1 MAGEALRI
9 DLGTVAD
16 AAGSATVAYDG
27 ASVSVA
33 CRLEPARRDGLTI
46 DCEVESAAFDA
57 PRINGDDVARAL
69 KSCLAP
75 GGPKAFVRLR
85 AVVLQNGRGELCAA
99 CMAASLALCDA
110 DIPLR
115 GLCGGG
121 CVELGE
127 GAVAVV
133 ALGDG
138 VVASRMDGAGDTAA
152 ALDEALGAAAAA
164 RGRMRAALVERLSS
178 G

>member
-1 MAGEALRI
+1 MAGDALRI

-16 AAGSATVAYDG
+16 AAGSATIFYDG

-33 CRLEPARRDGLTI
+33 CRLEPARRDGCTL
-46 DCEVESAAFDA
+46 DCEVESASFDA

-75 GGPKAFVRLR
+75 GGPKAFIRLR
-85 AVVLQNGRGELCAA
+85 AVVLNSGRGELAAA

-121 CVELGE
+121 CVDLGE
-127 GAVAVV
+127 GALAVV
-133 ALGDG
+133 ALDEG
-138 VVASRMDGAGDTAA
+138 VVASRVDGAGDTAA
-152 ALDEALGAAAAA
+152 ALDEALDAAAAA

>member
-1 MAGEALRI
+1 MAGDALRI

-16 AAGSATVAYDG
+16 AAGSATVLYDG

-33 CRLEPARRDGLTI
+33 CRLEAARRDGCTL

-57 PRINGDDVARAL
+57 PQINGDDVARAL

-75 GGPKAFVRLR
+75 GAPKAFIRLR
-85 AVVLQNGRGELCAA
+85 AVVLNSGRGELCAA

-127 GAVAVV
+127 GALALV
-133 ALGDG
+133 ALGEG
-138 VVASRMDGAGDTAA
+138 VVASRVDGAGDTAA
-152 ALDEALGAAAAA
+152 ALDEALNAAAEA
-164 RGRMRAALVERLSS
+164 RERMRAALVERLSS

>member
-1 MAGEALRI
+1 MAGDALRI
-9 DLGTVAD
+9 DLRTVAD
-16 AAGSATVAYDG
+16 AAGSATVFYEG

-46 DCEVESAAFDA
+46 DCEVEAASFDA
-57 PRINGDDVARAL
+57 PQISGDDVARAL
-69 KSCLAP
+69 RSCLAP
-75 GGPKAFVRLR
+75 GGPKAFIRLR
-85 AVVLQNGRGELCAA
+85 AVVLHGGRGELCAA

-133 ALGDG
+133 ALGEG
-138 VVASRMDGAGDTAA
+138 VVASRVDGAGDTVA
-152 ALDEALGAAAAA
+152 ALDEALDAAAAA

>member
-1 MAGEALRI
+1 MASDALRI

-16 AAGSATVAYDG
+16 AAGSATVFYDG

-33 CRLEPARRDGLTI
+33 CRLEPARRDGCTL

-57 PRINGDDVARAL
+57 PQINGDDVARAL

-75 GGPKAFVRLR
+75 GAPKAFIRLR
-85 AVVLQNGRGELCAA
+85 AVVLNSGRGELCAA

-110 DIPLR
+110 DIPVR

-127 GAVAVV
+127 GALALV
-133 ALGDG
+133 ALDEG
-138 VVASRMDGAGDTAA
+138 VVASRVDGAGDTAA
-152 ALDEALGAAAAA
+152 ALDEALDAAAAA